1 MDIQTEHIHLLSAQ
15 RVKRFLMVGAVLSL
29 IASLPGM
36 SLACPD
42 EPDPAAV
49 PALERLAEKI
59 RKKQPIRLV
68 FWGDSISEV
77 GRRPL
82 WFGGAA
88 KPRNNWGAVLAER
101 LGEKYPGVTFESFH
115 AGIGGQNTYE
125 GLGRLDALWKL
136 RPDVVFVA
144 FGANDS
150 YWHHLYPEQTQ
161 RALDEMLGEIQAREM
176 DAVVVGTAGNA
187 PADSCFVHIEGTVE
201 AQRRTARKRGVP
213 FVDTRAAMMAATE
226 GGRRWEEYHLEP
238 TDCHPND
245 AGHRVW
251 AETVLA
257 VVETALAGL
266 NDLGGQDCRTR
277 PPANEISGKG
287 AEP

>member
-1 MDIQTEHIHLLSAQ
+1 MRHLIVTALLVAA
-15 RVKRFLMVGAVLSL
+15 G
-29 IASLPGM
+29 LPGG
-36 SLACPD
+36 SLVQPA

-49 PALERLAEKI
+49 PALDRLADKI
-59 RKKQPIRLV
+59 REKQPVRVV

-82 WFGGAA
+82 WSGGAA
-88 KPRNNWGAVLAER
+88 KPRNNWGAVLAAR
-101 LGEKYPGVTFESFH
+101 LGEKYPDVTFEPVH

-125 GLGRLDALWKL
+125 GLGRLDDLWKL

-144 FGANDS
+144 FGANDC

-161 RALDEMLGEIQAREM
+161 RALDEMLGEIQAREI

-187 PADSCFVHIEGTVE
+187 PADSRFAHIAGTVE
-201 AQRRTARKRGVP
+201 AQRRVARKRGAP

-226 GGRRWEEYHLEP
+226 GGRRWGDYHLEP

-245 AGHRVW
+245 AGHMVW
-251 AETVLA
+251 AEAALGA
-257 VVETALAGL
+257 VESALRSL
-266 NDLGGQDCRTR
+266 NDPAAIE
-277 PPANEISGKG
+277 PPD
-287 AEP
+287 